1 MAASV
6 HGKEKLSL
14 SDGEVRRVVLGLTQK
29 SQLAKQTLLLLTKQ
43 IHFFFFFFQT
53 RYDRHL
59 PKLKIFPHQLLHP
72 RCPGWEPQTTVRVQK
87 RCCRLQQLSWFAHS
101 DQRLPGTFCTRSGP
115 SVLSPAPLSPTC
127 PLTRSYSL
135 WDAPWFCC
143 GPSLQEEVNKPYF
156 VWLQGCFVQ
165 VFGLDFHMWKEVR
178 EQRVEN
184 RSYIRHLQMLAT
196 RNQQYKCAKSR

>member
-1 MAASV
+1 MNATY
-6 HGKEKLSL
+6 LS
-14 SDGEVRRVVLGLTQK
+14 SKYFHTSFFIPDVLGENHRQLCGFKSAAAGCSNSPGLRILTSVCQEP
-29 SQLAKQTLLLLTKQ
+29 SALGPA
-43 IHFFFFFFQT
+43 
-53 RYDRHL
+53 
-59 PKLKIFPHQLLHP
+59 P
-72 RCPGWEPQTTVRVQK
+72 RCSP
-87 RCCRLQQLSWFAHS
+87 
-101 DQRLPGTFCTRSGP
+101 
-115 SVLSPAPLSPTC
+115 PAPLSPTC